1 MKDWDE
7 KQEKQLNRLIDI
19 VRLLQLF
26 WIFPNLVFFTQTYDE
41 FKTVVAEGRKMTKEQ
56 VESLAQ
62 GRVYTGL
69 QAMVHGLV
77 DDFGSLSDVVR
88 IAQQGT

>member
-1 MKDWDE
+1 
-7 KQEKQLNRLIDI
+7 
-19 VRLLQLF
+19 
-26 WIFPNLVFFTQTYDE
+26 
-41 FKTVVAEGRKMTKEQ
+41 MTKEQ

-62 GRVYTGL
+62 GRVYTGM
-69 QAMVHGLV
+69 QAMANGLV

>member
-19 VRLLQLF
+19 VRLFIF
-26 WIFPNLVFFTQTYDE
+26 WIFPNLVFPTQTYDE

-69 QAMVHGLV
+69 QAMAHGLV
-77 DDFGSLSDVVR
+77 DDFGSLADVVR